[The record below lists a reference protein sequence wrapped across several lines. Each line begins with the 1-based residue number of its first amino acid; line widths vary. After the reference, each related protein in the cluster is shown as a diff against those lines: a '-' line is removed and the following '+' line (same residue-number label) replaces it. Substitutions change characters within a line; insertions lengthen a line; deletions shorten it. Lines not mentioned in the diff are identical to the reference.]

1 MNAIATLE
9 ASQKKTK
16 LPQIRV
22 GDTVRVHQRI
32 SEGKKSR
39 IQVFEGLVIRYRKTG
54 SVQAFITVRKIASG
68 VGVEKSW
75 LVHSPSIERIQ
86 VVKRSKVR
94 RAFLS
99 YMRDRSGKSARLAE
113 MGFDKDATNEADSR
127 TKVQIEAEDKAAKDE
142 AEQAKIKKEVDKDG
156 DAKAKDDALNDADTE
171 STDEVAKE
179 ENKQAA
185 KDDPTPASDNE
196 PANAPKDEKVNS
208 DGNDEQ
214 QLAAE
219 EAQEGVDKK

>member
-127 TKVQIEAEDKAAKDE
+127 TKVQIEAEDKTAKDE

>member
-1 MNAIATLE
+1 
-9 ASQKKTK
+9 
-16 LPQIRV
+16 
-22 GDTVRVHQRI
+22 
-32 SEGKKSR
+32 
-39 IQVFEGLVIRYRKTG
+39 
-54 SVQAFITVRKIASG
+54 VQAFITVRKIASG